1 MTLGPATSGA
11 ITAETII
18 LDDVVGAIMRVMTTC
33 TAGSVGIGSGQ
44 WAIFVSSDGHV
55 GKRHWKSPNT
65 QAVRSNELL
74 ENGVKTRTTVDDRIA
89 QIGVLATWAG
99 KSNAEIL
106 HLVDLPDNGQ
116 SGKWVLLLSAG
127 STIPN
132 QSSNGVTQKSRMWT
146 P

>member
-1 MTLGPATSGA
+1 M
-11 ITAETII
+11 
-18 LDDVVGAIMRVMTTC
+18 
-33 TAGSVGIGSGQ
+33 
-44 WAIFVSSDGHV
+44 
-55 GKRHWKSPNT
+55 
-65 QAVRSNELL
+65 
-74 ENGVKTRTTVDDRIA
+74 DDRIA